1 MEFTRAYGSR
11 TEAGIRIHVKRISL
25 NERLRFTQQSF
36 ECIQKLQF
44 LAAQSERDGQT
55 LASINQLEVDL
66 SKLILRYVWLAIE
79 DADGMRQVNDDL
91 IEWLLSDAPADF
103 CCEVV
108 ALCSEQ
114 MSLSGVQRKK

>member
-1 MEFTRAYGSR
+1 MEFTRTYVSR
-11 TEAGIRIHVKRISL
+11 TEAGIRIHVKRVSL

-44 LAAQSERDGQT
+44 LASQAEQDDQT
-55 LASINQLEVDL
+55 LASIHQLEVDL
-66 SKLILRYVWLAIE
+66 SKLILRYVWLGIE

-114 MSLSGVQRKK
+114 MSLSSAQRKK